1 MYIQQK
7 QLDNLRKS
15 LEPNKV
21 AVIYGPRQCGKTTL
35 LKKFLENFKEK
46 YLLVQGEDK
55 ETQKFLGSQSIEKIK
70 SFVGD
75 TKLLVIDEAQK
86 IDNIGLNLKL
96 AIDQIKGLE
105 IIATGSS
112 SFDLAKNLGEPL
124 VGRKTTLRLFPL
136 SQMELSQI
144 ENLAQTSANLEERLI
159 YGSYP
164 KVILN
169 KDIQKNRDYLR
180 EIVNSYL
187 YRDIIEMEGL
197 KQTRSINNILKLI
210 AFQIGKEASMNE
222 LGNQLD
228 MSKNTVERYLY
239 LLEESFVLFRLPP
252 FSRNLRKEISKS
264 HRYYFFDNGVRN
276 AVINNFNSLDS
287 RDDVGMLWEGYIIN
301 ERLKKQEYGRIHSNN
316 YFWRTYNQKEVD
328 WVEERE
334 GKLFGYEMKWKAK
347 KTKPPEDW
355 QATYKNAK
363 YEIINRECYLKF
375 IT

>member
-1 MYIQQK
+1 MYIK
-7 QLDNLRKS
+7 QAQLENLRKS

-21 AVIYGPRQCGKTTL
+21 VVLYGPRQCGKTTL

-46 YLLVQGEDK
+46 YLLVQGEDS
-55 ETQKFLGSQSIEKIK
+55 ETQKFLGSQSVEKIK
-70 SFVGD
+70 RFVGD
-75 TKLLVIDEAQK
+75 TKLLIIDEAQK

-96 AIDQIKGLE
+96 AVDQIKGLK

-136 SQMELSQI
+136 SQMEISQT

-159 YGSYP
+159 HGSYP

-169 KDIQKNRDYLR
+169 RDIRKNRDYLR

-187 YRDIIEMEGL
+187 YRDIIELEGL
-197 KQTRSINNILKLI
+197 KQTRNINDILKLI
-210 AFQIGKEASMNE
+210 AFQIGKEVSMNE

-228 MSKNTVERYLY
+228 ISKNTAERYLY

-276 AVINNFNSLDS
+276 AVINNFNPLDS
-287 RDDVGMLWEGYIIN
+287 RDDIGMLWEGYIIN
-301 ERLKKQEYGRIHSNN
+301 ERLKKQEYKKIHSNN

-355 QATYKNAK
+355 KATYKNAE
-363 YEIINRECYLKF
+363 YEIINSENYLGF